1 MYCSGGH
8 LQSLASK
15 IQSFRVKPGE
25 RRLYRGSGHSFA
37 GGEQGKEEE
46 EEEEIEVL
54 FYYYLISKCPGEVNT
69 RGLNG
74 DTKYSIF
81 DTPGSDRFHFGSR
94 SGSMQDSMSLEWDPQ
109 GNQ

>member
-1 MYCSGGH
+1 MYYSGGH

-37 GGEQGKEEE
+37 GGEQRKEEE
-46 EEEEIEVL
+46 EEEEEEEMRVVVL
-54 FYYYLISKCPGEVNT
+54 LILKCPGEVNT

-81 DTPGSDRFHFGSR
+81 DTC
-94 SGSMQDSMSLEWDPQ
+94 
-109 GNQ
+109 

>member
-1 MYCSGGH
+1 MYYSGGH

-25 RRLYRGSGHSFA
+25 RRLYRGAGHSFA

-46 EEEEIEVL
+46 EEEEMRVVVL
-54 FYYYLISKCPGEVNT
+54 LILKCPGEVNT